1 MNTHI
6 RKTPLDRRGPAS
18 CGPRLPPRS
27 SGPWSPSPRAAS
39 LLPLLPLLP
48 GPPPPPVAESY
59 YGEPAE
65 VVVNQEPPPPYAEVV
80 GVAPAPG
87 YIWVG
92 GYWHWYGN
100 RWVWYRGHYMRPPHA
115 GAVWVAPRYVF
126 RNGTR
131 IYVRGYWR

>member
-1 MNTHI
+1 MNTPSEDSS
-6 RKTPLDRRGPAS
+6 RS
-18 CGPRLPPRS
+18 PRS
-27 SGPWSPSPRAAS
+27 RLVRTALAGSVLGAVVAFA
-39 LLPLLPLLP
+39 P
-48 GPPPPPVAESY
+48 GCVVAPPPPPPPPPPVAESY

-87 YIWVG
+87 YIWVA
-92 GYWHWYGN
+92 GYWHWYGS

-126 RNGTR
+126 RNGAR